1 MPDNINRSDVPVD
14 FKDVFGETIR
24 DKVEIKIYNTQLQ
37 SLKDVYPANF
47 NGAPQILRDVPAFPT
62 GHAQMIVTPTKYR
75 FKQRFINVQAGDTEA
90 IKERN
95 TITEYFFVEP
105 SKAKPHPIEFADLA
119 TKTYG
124 EELLRILKASKI
136 GAAAWNGL
144 DKKNRATILNLCA
157 KMSKETVK
165 NGAKLITFVE
175 SIDQTWLDNKHFE
188 RIYARVKKELLQAL
202 RNHPQVYF
210 SVNGGLHKFP
220 PGWASVKG
228 SDSFKTLQDSAG
240 NIQLTF
246 AEQDGEEGYLADI
259 DLDDHT
265 GLAHVADVLKHKFS
279 GKNTS
284 PYDIH
289 QTLVFA
295 QQLDPEYRLL

>member
-1 MPDNINRSDVPVD
+1 MPDNINRSDVRVD

-37 SLKDVYPANF
+37 SLKDVYNADF
-47 NGAPQILRDVPAFPT
+47 KGAPQVLSQVPAFPT
-62 GHAQMIVTPTKYR
+62 GHAQMFVTPKKYR
-75 FKQRFINVQAGDTEA
+75 FKQRFISVQAGETHPN
-90 IKERN
+90 IKKNE
-95 TITEYFFVEP
+95 ITEYFFVDP
-105 SKAKPHPIEFADLA
+105 SAAKPHPIEFADLA
-119 TKTYG
+119 AKTYG

-136 GAAAWNGL
+136 GAAAWNAL
-144 DKKNRATILNLCA
+144 DKRNRATVLNLCA

-175 SIDQTWLDNKHFE
+175 SIDKTWFDNKHFE

-202 RNHPQVYF
+202 RNHPEVYF

-220 PGWASVKG
+220 SGWTSVKG

-246 AEQDGEEGYLADI
+246 AEQEGEEGYLADI
-259 DLDDHT
+259 DLDDHK